1 MPNVSN
7 LVEKSDSDI
16 KVNEIKKKK
25 DYTQDKDI
33 TTPEFNKLTD

>member
-1 MPNVSN
+1 M
-7 LVEKSDSDI
+7 LVIQLKNQI
-16 KVNEIKKKK
+16 LIQKLMKLKKNT